1 MFFFPLAKWDG
12 PPGRCFS
19 LKNGGSLKWY
29 LKIGGCW
36 LVVADGMPKML
47 LREIFGIIFFGAA
60 IVNMRTFVRMCW
72 WTFSDTIFSWE
83 HEVLS
88 HTHRHADLGG
98 YLATTY
104 VPHLHHRLSPWGN
117 LLDPFLKWSWP
128 LATLQPGNP
137 EKELITYPQELNG
150 GLHQAEY
157 SNLPMWSA
165 LANGRSSRCC
175 KILDIN
181 FQKGH
186 PTSSGAQILKDK
198 IMFAEVSSLLPKG
211 RPQKTTTHKK
221 YWPLRRNFSKSKKP
235 DCNSLGARMAKPES
249 ARSFAEHQHVQ
260 TRHTHTHTNKQH
272 HPEG

>member
-60 IVNMRTFVRMCW
+60 MVNMRTFVRMCW

-211 RPQKTTTHKK
+211 RPQKP
-221 YWPLRRNFSKSKKP
+221 PLIRNIDLQEGIFP
-235 DCNSLGARMAKPES
+235 SLRNLIVIHLVREWQSLNRPE
-249 ARSFAEHQHVQ
+249 ALPNINTYKHA
-260 TRHTHTHTNKQH
+260 THTHTNKQH